1 MEYKPLTIF
10 LAEDDEDDRQFFTD
24 AIAQMKVKTK
34 LKTFNDGQELM
45 DHLSDID
52 QAEPDL
58 VFLDLNMP
66 RKSGMECLEEIRK
79 NPRLKDLVI
88 AIYSTSASEEDVE
101 DTFVRGANIYIH
113 KPNDFP
119 ALKKVLADVLSVNWQ
134 YHTSGLD
141 KANFL
146 MSI

>member
-1 MEYKPLTIF
+1 MEYKPLNIL
-10 LAEDDEDDRQFFTD
+10 LAEDDEDDCQFFTD

-34 LKTFNDGQELM
+34 LQTFKDGEALM
-45 DHLSDID
+45 DYLHDPIHTT
-52 QAEPDL
+52 PDL
-58 VFLDLNMP
+58 IFLDLNMP
-66 RKSGMECLEEIRK
+66 RKGGMECLEEIRK
-79 NPRLKDLVI
+79 DAKLKDLVI
-88 AIYSTSASEEDVE
+88 AIYSTSASENDVE

-119 ALKKVLADVLSVNWQ
+119 SLKKVLAEVLSVNWQ

-146 MSI
+146 LSI